1 MVDESGFFFVASA
14 KETWG
19 AGTPERI
26 GGSVTGWSEVWLV
39 ESEGKFRVLKSLKKN
54 YRGLPLY
61 EGLLK
66 KEYEIG
72 FSLSHSNICQ
82 TYSFY
87 CHPDLGNCIEMEWVD
102 GRSLDAIKE
111 ECRKDPLLARKVI
124 LEICDALSCIHSHQ
138 IAHQDLKPSNILVTY
153 NGNNVK
159 IIDFGLSLEDCQ
171 SEFKIPGGTKS
182 YAAPELL
189 EGKKADVL
197 SDIYSLGKVIEQ
209 ISTRYGKI
217 VRRCC
222 KQDPAERFMCVADVK
237 DAILKKD
244 TGKAWILPASVAA
257 AAVVVAALLL
267 MVNNRGGD
275 RPAVQV
281 APSATLATSAA
292 ESNVGQSQD
301 VGKAVQDSGEE
312 SGGSSGKIS
321 GKELEKNSEK
331 SSGKDKNKPESGGKE
346 SGKQLA
352 EEKAGKIEV
361 IEDETDIDKLFES
374 VTDLFEEKEDGR

>member
-14 KETWG
+14 KESWG
-19 AGTPERI
+19 AVAPERI

-66 KEYEIG
+66 KEYDIG
-72 FSLSHSNICQ
+72 FSLIHSNICQ

-244 TGKAWILPASVAA
+244 TGKAWILPASVAV
-257 AAVVVAALLL
+257 AAVVVVALLL
-267 MVNNRGGD
+267 MINNRGGD
-275 RPAVQV
+275 KPAVQV

-301 VGKAVQDSGEE
+301 AGKAVQDSGEE

-346 SGKQLA
+346 SKKQLA
-352 EEKAGKIEV
+352 EEKAGKVEV
-361 IEDETDIDKLFES
+361 IEDEADIDKLFES

>member
-19 AGTPERI
+19 AVAPERI

-244 TGKAWILPASVAA
+244 TGKAWILPASVAV
-257 AAVVVAALLL
+257 AAVVVAVLFLIIG
-267 MVNNRGGD
+267 NRSGD
-275 RPAVQV
+275 KPSSQT
-281 APSATLATSAA
+281 APSVNLTTSASDA
-292 ESNVGQSQD
+292 NIQD
-301 VGKAVQDSGEE
+301 RGEE
-312 SGGSSGKIS
+312 NGSPLGNFSEKESGKIS

-352 EEKAGKIEV
+352 DEKTSKMEV
-361 IEDETDIDKLFES
+361 IEDEADIDKLFES